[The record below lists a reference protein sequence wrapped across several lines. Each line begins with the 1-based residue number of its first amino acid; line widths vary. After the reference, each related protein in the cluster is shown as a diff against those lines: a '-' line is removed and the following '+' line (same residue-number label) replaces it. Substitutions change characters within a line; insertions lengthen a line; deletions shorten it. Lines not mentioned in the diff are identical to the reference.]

1 MELVTEPMTKEQWAK
16 EHAPTYKQD
25 PNLPD
30 SLDMCILCKAM
41 CKKQNKAWPPCGNEK
56 LNKAFQYYL
65 LETEGQ
71 LEQLTTEEKF
81 EFRCRLDPA
90 FWAAFEFEFDG
101 KPWVAR
107 WYQEMSLRCV
117 ATNKADMIGRRAG
130 KCFTENTKL
139 FSRGGRLVPI
149 KELVGK
155 TFTGQGINPKT
166 RSILKRQSVTVTEN
180 IIQHTQRITL
190 SSGKFVEVSDE
201 HPLLTWKGWIPAKD
215 IAVDDKIGTPANIC
229 VDTSKIL
236 PEVELKFLAYII
248 GDGGLTSKRT
258 VKVSNVNPL
267 VISELNEIAT
277 YFNARF
283 TWEDD
288 ITGHFTG
295 NKHKK
300 NAALDYARKYGLM
313 GKDAFKKTIPE
324 EIFTLDNRSVSVFLS
339 RLYSCDG
346 WAYSRSNR
354 GEIGYCTVNEELA
367 RQIQH
372 LLLRFGVHSKVYKK
386 KTSYRRNGVRVDK
399 SGAWQVIIS
408 RSDDL
413 LRFAKR
419 IGIYGKQD
427 AVNNMLSAIGRDIN
441 GFVPDPENI
450 EWERVVS
457 IEDLGEQQTYSIT
470 VNNQLDWDLR
480 SVIANDIYSHNTETK
495 IVECLHHC
503 RYRIGAHGNDRAYAV
518 HVFVPSENL
527 LEHHWEEFEK
537 FVQNSRTMKNM
548 RIGGNKNDSIKF
560 NNNTTIYVH
569 ILSMKSAIGTDA
581 FFMWFDEAAFY
592 DNDKAL
598 AHALGLA
605 ASHDNVPITM
615 TSNSSGFQGKFYDY
629 CNSSTT
635 FMLQAPS
642 YVNPEWNASKERFF
656 RNNLTSEEYELLIK
670 ASWGESTSSVFKK
683 DDIDYCL
690 NAFPYSQAECS
701 RSKPEGAF
709 RCLGCDWNEAANGV
723 HFVIVEFNER
733 NAPEGRP
740 LFKTVHKR
748 AVRGE
753 DWNHLAAQQVAW
765 ELLTGWDCDVAFLD
779 FGGGGSLSVETVQRR
794 CIESGRPALA
804 QCVIPINMSEMITI
818 PAPVSIGGAPT
829 RKMQKNL
836 IVNLCQILLERHQLA
851 WPIEETFDSGQAIK
865 SQAIIP
871 QMRDYK
877 VDRVSA
883 KGYAVYGSA
892 SDIGDHTITAW
903 MLAVYGCLVNKTNM
917 LVGVINPTGT
927 TWVPPP
933 PLPSEKEKLK
943 QKKPDATISKEI
955 PGITQPQRAKGPGWG
970 GHRPGRTNGLNNY
983 RGRGW

>member
-30 SLDMCILCKAM
+30 SLDMCMLCKAM
-41 CKKQNKAWPPCGNEK
+41 CKKQNKPWPPCGNEK

-71 LEQLTTEEKF
+71 LGQLTTEEKF
-81 EFRCRLDPA
+81 ELRCRLDPA

-130 KCFTENTKL
+130 K
-139 FSRGGRLVPI
+139 
-149 KELVGK
+149 
-155 TFTGQGINPKT
+155 
-166 RSILKRQSVTVTEN
+166 
-180 IIQHTQRITL
+180 
-190 SSGKFVEVSDE
+190 
-201 HPLLTWKGWIPAKD
+201 
-215 IAVDDKIGTPANIC
+215 
-229 VDTSKIL
+229 
-236 PEVELKFLAYII
+236 
-248 GDGGLTSKRT
+248 
-258 VKVSNVNPL
+258 
-267 VISELNEIAT
+267 
-277 YFNARF
+277 
-283 TWEDD
+283 
-288 ITGHFTG
+288 
-295 NKHKK
+295 
-300 NAALDYARKYGLM
+300 
-313 GKDAFKKTIPE
+313 
-324 EIFTLDNRSVSVFLS
+324 
-339 RLYSCDG
+339 
-346 WAYSRSNR
+346 
-354 GEIGYCTVNEELA
+354 
-367 RQIQH
+367 
-372 LLLRFGVHSKVYKK
+372 
-386 KTSYRRNGVRVDK
+386 
-399 SGAWQVIIS
+399 
-408 RSDDL
+408 
-413 LRFAKR
+413 
-419 IGIYGKQD
+419 
-427 AVNNMLSAIGRDIN
+427 
-441 GFVPDPENI
+441 
-450 EWERVVS
+450 
-457 IEDLGEQQTYSIT
+457 
-470 VNNQLDWDLR
+470 
-480 SVIANDIYSHNTETK
+480 TETK

-527 LEHHWEEFEK
+527 LEHHWDEFEK
-537 FVQNSRTMKNM
+537 FVQNSRTLKNM

-765 ELLTGWDCDVAFLD
+765 ELLTGWGCDVAFLD

-804 QCVIPINMSEMITI
+804 QCIIPINMSEMITI
-818 PAPVSIGGAPT
+818 PTPVSIGGAPT

-836 IVNLCQILLERHQLA
+836 MVNLSQILLERHQLA
-851 WPIEETFDSGQAIK
+851 WPVEETFDSGQAIK

-903 MLAVYGCLVNKTNM
+903 MLAVYGCLVNRTDM
-917 LVGVINPTGT
+917 LVGVVSPTAT

-943 QKKPDATISKEI
+943 QKKPDAISKEI

-970 GHRPGRTNGLNNY
+970 GSRPGRTNGLDNY